1 MGHGKSKNINVI
13 LRNKLPKTIA
23 MKEKNN
29 QEKIIKLVAQAQ
41 RLIDL
46 IDYQEGSVVS
56 RTIMDKKAG
65 TVTLFAFDENEGLS
79 EHTAPF
85 DALVYILKGEAKV
98 TISGKP
104 FKLKEGE
111 LIIMPANEPHS
122 LSAVTKFKML
132 LIMIRK

>member
-1 MGHGKSKNINVI
+1 MGHAKSKNINVI

-111 LIIMPANEPHS
+111 LIIMPANEPHA

>member
-1 MGHGKSKNINVI
+1 M
-13 LRNKLPKTIA
+13 A
-23 MKEKNN
+23 MAEKNN
-29 QEKIIKLVAQAQ
+29 PEKPKKLGAQTH

-46 IDYQEGSVVS
+46 IDYQEESVVS

-104 FKLKEGE
+104 FKIKEGE
-111 LIIMPANEPHS
+111 LIIMPANKPHA
-122 LSAVTKFKML
+122 LSALTKFKML
-132 LIMIRK
+132 LMMIRK